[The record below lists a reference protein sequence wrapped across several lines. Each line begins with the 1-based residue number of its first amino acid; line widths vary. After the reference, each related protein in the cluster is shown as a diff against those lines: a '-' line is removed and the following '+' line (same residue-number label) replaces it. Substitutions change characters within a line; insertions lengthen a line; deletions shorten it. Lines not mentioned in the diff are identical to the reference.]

1 MANHRTRFFPS
12 QGLVTF
18 SNQGPA
24 FELDPSVGATNG
36 GFIVPCYPNNGETQF
51 IQTSPFETQI
61 EFDVDL
67 TGPITRVVIAGAG
80 DEATGTMPAGTI
92 KGQIKTVGMNGGT
105 SGPTEGFLLT
115 GSYFASP
122 VPIPANI
129 SGYDFGAGTS
139 LTFMWNGSSWLTVN
153 GISSGSLPSPNG
165 I

>member
-1 MANHRTRFFPS
+1 MANHRTRFFPN

-51 IQTSPFETQI
+51 IQTSGLQNKI

-67 TGPITRVVIAGAG
+67 TGPITRANITQAGH
-80 DEATGTMPAGTI
+80 EATGTMPAGTI
-92 KGQIKTVGMNGGT
+92 KGQIKTVGMNGGF

-115 GSYFASP
+115 GSYFESP
-122 VPIPANI
+122 VQVPAEI
-129 SGYDFGAGTS
+129 SAMTLGPVH
-139 LTFMWNGSSWLTVN
+139 L
-153 GISSGSLPSPNG
+153 
-165 I
+165 